1 MEFIRTWL
9 TGYYDPFELINK
21 LKDKPAPQW
30 GFYAASLRA
39 VFDSL
44 LIYLPL
50 AILGREPSTPSSLT
64 FLSIEDYY
72 WASVFFMPVFLVA
85 LWILLSS
92 ILHLLLRLMGK
103 NSSIDQ
109 ILNITGMTTLVVG
122 AFLIPWDWIWIIFR
136 WNNPVLLG
144 ISHIIIVVWGIVIM
158 IIGYRRI
165 LQIPLWLAIV
175 LNIIWMFLAI
185 PLAMIFV
192 RPPV

>member
-1 MEFIRTWL
+1 MEFIRVWFV
-9 TGYYDPFELINK
+9 GYYNPFEVINK

-39 VFDSL
+39 VFDSIF
-44 LIYLPL
+44 IYLPS
-50 AILGREPSTPSSLT
+50 AIMGKQPSTPSSLS
-64 FLSIEDYY
+64 FLSTENYY

-109 ILNITGMTTLVVG
+109 ILNITGISSLIVG
-122 AFLIPWDWIWIIFR
+122 AFLIPWDWIWIIFG

-144 ISHIIIVVWGIVIM
+144 ISHIVFAIWSIIII
-158 IIGYRRI
+158 IIGYRKI

-175 LNIIWMFLAI
+175 LNIIWLSLSV
-185 PLAMIFV
+185 PLSMIFV